1 MMVFAFDVGHL
12 FVFSESMTI
21 WIEASLAVAA
31 PISSMEMERGRASFV
46 MKLKYSSVILVTRL
60 EVLEELSGFHDM

>member
-1 MMVFAFDVGHL
+1 MMSAFDVGHL

-21 WIEASLAVAA
+21 WIEAS
-31 PISSMEMERGRASFV
+31 MEMARGRASSV
-46 MKLKYSSVILVTRL
+46 MKLTYSSAILVTRL